1 MATVASAWRQAAAP
15 LLVPGEVEAPPAGEH
30 RLREGEHRLREGENV
45 AEIDRRLA
53 SQTFIRAE
61 NDLCHMAVKRTRR
74 QDADDGGEDR
84 LGFGR
89 RRNLGKR
96 M

>member
-30 RLREGEHRLREGENV
+30 RLREGENV
-45 AEIDRRLA
+45 AEINRRLA

>member
-1 MATVASAWRQAAAP
+1 MATVASASRQAAAP

-30 RLREGEHRLREGENV
+30 RLREGENV
-45 AEIDRRLA
+45 AEIDRLA
-53 SQTFIRAE
+53 SQTFIGAE

-74 QDADDGGEDR
+74 QDADDRGEDR
-84 LGFGR
+84 LSFGR
-89 RRNLGKR
+89 RRNVGER